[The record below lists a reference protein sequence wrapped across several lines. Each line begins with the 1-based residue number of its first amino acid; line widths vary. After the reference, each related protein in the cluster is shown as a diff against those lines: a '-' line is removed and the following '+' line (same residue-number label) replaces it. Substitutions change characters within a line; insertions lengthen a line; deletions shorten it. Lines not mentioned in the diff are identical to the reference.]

1 MATRTKNILQEFQPL
16 ALQQHEQREES
27 VGALFHEQS
36 KLTPQ
41 RKNELG
47 LRIAQLQSHPD
58 LLRRISSSYKSYPYR
73 PQVELPVARLE
84 PGRDLQEV
92 IVTRR
97 SSRQFDPA
105 AGLTLMELSNLLQLS
120 YGVTG
125 SIPIG
130 EGILQY
136 LRATPSAG
144 GLYPLE
150 IYLVVQRVEG
160 LEPGLY
166 HYRVAHHALEQ
177 LERGDQT
184 EWLKRSEAEWG
195 MSAAA
200 PVTVFVSAVFG
211 RQTVK
216 YRDRG
221 YRFVLMEAGILTQ
234 SLTLLAAYQ
243 GIHSC
248 IMGGWVDDDVNGLF
262 DLDGVNEGMLVGLC
276 LGRGRQ
282 AAPK

>member
-1 MATRTKNILQEFQPL
+1 MATRTKSILQEFQPL
-16 ALQQHEQREES
+16 PLQQNEQREES

-36 KLTPQ
+36 KLTPE

-47 LRIAQLQSHPD
+47 LRIAQMQSNPD

-73 PQVELPVARLE
+73 PQVELPVARLQ

-92 IVTRR
+92 IVHRR
-97 SSRQFDPA
+97 SGRQFDPV
-105 AGLTLMELSNLLQLS
+105 AGLTLAELSNMLQLS

-125 SIPIG
+125 SLPIG

-160 LEPGLY
+160 IEPGLY

-177 LERGDQT
+177 LARGDQA
-184 EWLKRSEAEWG
+184 EWLKKAEVEWG
-195 MSAAA
+195 MSATAA
-200 PVTVFVSAVFG
+200 VTVLVSAVFG

-221 YRFVLMEAGILTQ
+221 YRFILMEAGILTQ

-243 GIHSC
+243 GIQSC
-248 IMGGWVDDDVNGLF
+248 IMGGWVDDEMNGLF
-262 DLDGVNEGMLVGLC
+262 DLDGANEGMLVAMC
-276 LGRGRQ
+276 LGRGKQ
-282 AAPK
+282 PGPK